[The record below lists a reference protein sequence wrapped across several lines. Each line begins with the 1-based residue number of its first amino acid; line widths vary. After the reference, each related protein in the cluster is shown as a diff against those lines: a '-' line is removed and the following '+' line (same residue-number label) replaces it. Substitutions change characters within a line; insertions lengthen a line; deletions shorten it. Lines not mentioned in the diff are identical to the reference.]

1 MSMPS
6 VQAPQTM
13 RGMFSVRD
21 LGLTRGRIDLPIL
34 EAAVAFARGIDGLM
48 LPLPELAEPV
58 HAWALLR
65 LAAILADKA

>member
-1 MSMPS
+1 
-6 VQAPQTM
+6 
-13 RGMFSVRD
+13 MFSVRD

-34 EAAVAFARGIDGLM
+34 ETAVAFARGIEGLM

-65 LAAILADKA
+65 LAAILG